1 MLQPLTDR
9 ITLTPHISG
18 NLTLTI
24 SSAIA
29 NAIPMTPDSEITFEI
44 SNGTLILKAQEKTEY
59 TLDKLLAGI
68 TPENCH
74 GELDWGNPI
83 GQYVKQHPTTLES

>member
-1 MLQPLTDR
+1 MFQSLTDR

-24 SSAIA
+24 PSAIA
-29 NAIPMTPDSEITFEI
+29 NAIPITPSSEITFEI

-59 TLDKLLAGI
+59 TLDELLAGI

-74 GELDWGNPI
+74 RELDWGSPI
-83 GQYVKQHPTTLES
+83 GQEQW

>member
-1 MLQPLTDR
+1 MLQPSTDR

-24 SSAIA
+24 PSAIA
-29 NAIPMTPDSEITFEI
+29 NAISMTPNSEITFEI

-59 TLDKLLAGI
+59 TLDELLAGI

-83 GQYVKQHPTTLES
+83 GQEEW

>member
-24 SSAIA
+24 PSAIA
-29 NAIPMTPDSEITFEI
+29 SAIPITPNSEITFEI

-59 TLDKLLAGI
+59 TLDELLAGI
-68 TPENCH
+68 TPENRH

-83 GQYVKQHPTTLES
+83 GQEQW

>member
-24 SSAIA
+24 PSAIA
-29 NAIPMTPDSEITFEI
+29 SAIPMTPNSEITFEI

-59 TLDKLLAGI
+59 TLDELLAGI
-68 TPENCH
+68 TPENRH

-83 GQYVKQHPTTLES
+83 GQEQW

>member
-1 MLQPLTDR
+1 MFQPLTDR

-24 SSAIA
+24 PSAIA
-29 NAIPMTPDSEITFEI
+29 SAIPMTPNSEITFEI

-59 TLDKLLAGI
+59 TLDELLAGI

-74 GELDWGNPI
+74 GELDWGNPV
-83 GQYVKQHPTTLES
+83 GQEQW